1 MAEIIELTESNFERY
16 VIQSEDC
23 IMVNFYADWCGPCK
37 MMAPVLEEFTRD
49 HETFRVGKVDVDR
62 YPELAQEFHVMSV
75 PTFLLFCDGRV
86 KARVSGMMKK
96 KDLEDW
102 AEQMRR
108 K

>member
-1 MAEIIELTESNFERY
+1 MVKSVNESNFAAE
-16 VIQSEDC
+16 VLNAAGGVVVD
-23 IMVNFYADWCGPCK
+23 MYADWCGPCK

-108 K
+108 KQ